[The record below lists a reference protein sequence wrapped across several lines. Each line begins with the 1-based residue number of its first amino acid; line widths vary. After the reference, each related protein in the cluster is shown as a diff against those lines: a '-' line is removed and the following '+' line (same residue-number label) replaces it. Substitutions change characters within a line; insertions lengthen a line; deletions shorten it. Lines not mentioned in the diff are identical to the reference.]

1 MIDLR
6 VTDRDGSELISFFR
20 YNDYRFQKTFMIIAV
35 ASPPGVGKTHWI
47 RQQIAQANKSVGYFS
62 PQTERTT
69 HGSEATSQRVSSSV
83 PIDAIYLQSEY
94 PQLKLYQTG
103 EEAELNN
110 TITYLEIPWY
120 LDLAG
125 IEPLLQTFNSHRVAI
140 IPSDTDSTELK
151 TWADEIIPGNNITK
165 LTTALQIH
173 RGVLTGEILD
183 FDSLATFWLE
193 LTQGAYGKVVR
204 AKGIFDLVDGQIYY
218 GDFTPGKSELEFKP
232 LNLPHWLNGK
242 PDRFSGFEI
251 VGSNLDKAEIA
262 QTVRDCCVPE
272 SAINYYQ
279 QQVKESLETEPEV
292 EVV

>member
-1 MIDLR
+1 
-6 VTDRDGSELISFFR
+6 
-20 YNDYRFQKTFMIIAV
+20 MIIAV
-35 ASPPGVGKTHWI
+35 ASPSGAGKTHWI
-47 RQQIAQANKSVGYFS
+47 HQQIAQTDKPVGYFS
-62 PQTERTT
+62 PQTD
-69 HGSEATSQRVSSSV
+69 SV
-83 PIDAIYLQSEY
+83 PIDATYLQSEY

-125 IEPLLQTFNSHRVAI
+125 IEPLLQTLNSHRVAI
-140 IPSDTDSTELK
+140 ISDDTDSTELK
-151 TWADEIIPGNNITK
+151 TWADEIIPGDSIPK
-165 LTTALQIH
+165 PTTALQIH

-193 LTQGAYGKVVR
+193 LTQGAYGEVVR
-204 AKGIFDLVDGQIYY
+204 TKGIFDLVDGQIYY
-218 GDFTPGKSELEFKP
+218 GDFRSGKSELEFKP
-232 LNLPHWLNGK
+232 LNLPRWLNGK
-242 PDRFSGFEI
+242 PDRKSGFEI

-279 QQVKESLETEPEV
+279 QQVKESLESELEV

>member
-1 MIDLR
+1 
-6 VTDRDGSELISFFR
+6 
-20 YNDYRFQKTFMIIAV
+20 MIIAV
-35 ASPPGVGKTHWI
+35 ASPPGAGKTHWI
-47 RQQIAQANKSVGYFS
+47 CQQIAQTNKSVGYFS
-62 PQTERTT
+62 PQTD
-69 HGSEATSQRVSSSV
+69 SV
-83 PIDAIYLQSEY
+83 PIDSTYLQSEY

-103 EEAELNN
+103 EEAELDRI
-110 TITYLEIPWY
+110 ITYVEIPWY

-140 IPSDTDSTELK
+140 IPDDTDSKELK
-151 TWADEIIPGNNITK
+151 TWADEIIPGDFTTK
-165 LTTALQIH
+165 PTTALQIH

-193 LTQGAYGKVVR
+193 LTQGAYGEVVR

-218 GDFTPGKSELEFKP
+218 GDFRSGKSELEFKP
-232 LNLPHWLNGK
+232 LDLPRWLNGK
-242 PDRFSGFEI
+242 PERKSGFEI

-279 QQVKESLETEPEV
+279 QQVKESLESELEAV
-292 EVV
+292 

>member
-1 MIDLR
+1 
-6 VTDRDGSELISFFR
+6 
-20 YNDYRFQKTFMIIAV
+20 MIIAV
-35 ASPPGVGKTHWI
+35 ASPPGAGKTHWI
-47 RQQIAQANKSVGYFS
+47 HQQLAQTSKPVGYFS
-62 PQTERTT
+62 PQTD
-69 HGSEATSQRVSSSV
+69 SV

-120 LDLAG
+120 FDLAG
-125 IEPLLQTFNSHRVAI
+125 IEPLLQTFNSRRVVI
-140 IPSDTDSTELK
+140 IPEDTDSRELE
-151 TWADEIIPGNNITK
+151 TWADEIIQVSNTTK
-165 LTTALQIH
+165 PNKALQIH

-204 AKGIFDLVDGQIYY
+204 AKGIFDLVDGKIYY
-218 GDFTPGKSELEFKP
+218 GDFKLGKSKLEFKP
-232 LNLPHWLNGK
+232 LDLPRCLNGK

-251 VGSNLDKAEIA
+251 VGSNLDKDEIA

-279 QQVKESLETEPEV
+279 QQVKESLESEPEV

>member
-1 MIDLR
+1 
-6 VTDRDGSELISFFR
+6 
-20 YNDYRFQKTFMIIAV
+20 MIIAV
-35 ASPPGVGKTHWI
+35 ASPPGAGKTHWI
-47 RQQIAQANKSVGYFS
+47 HQQIAQTNKPVGYFS
-62 PQTERTT
+62 PQTD
-69 HGSEATSQRVSSSV
+69 SL
-83 PIDAIYLQSEY
+83 PIDSTYLQSEY

-103 EEAELNN
+103 EEWELNN

-140 IPSDTDSTELK
+140 IPGDTDSTELK

-165 LTTALQIH
+165 PTTALQIH

-193 LTQGAYGKVVR
+193 LTQGAYGEVIR

-218 GDFTPGKSELEFKP
+218 GDFRFGKSELEFKP
-232 LNLPHWLNGK
+232 LNLSRWLNGK
-242 PDRFSGFEI
+242 PNRQSGFEI

-279 QQVKESLETEPEV
+279 QQVKESLATELEV

>member
-1 MIDLR
+1 
-6 VTDRDGSELISFFR
+6 
-20 YNDYRFQKTFMIIAV
+20 MIIAV
-35 ASPPGVGKTHWI
+35 TSPPGAGKTHWI
-47 RQQIAQANKSVGYFS
+47 HQQLAQ
-62 PQTERTT
+62 TD
-69 HGSEATSQRVSSSV
+69 SV

-94 PQLKLYQTG
+94 PQLKLYRTG
-103 EEAELNN
+103 EEAELDK

-140 IPSDTDSTELK
+140 IPEDTNGTELE
-151 TWADEIIPGNNITK
+151 TWADEIIPGDIIAK
-165 LTTALQIH
+165 PTTALQIH

-193 LTQGAYGKVVR
+193 LTQGAYGNVVR

-218 GDFTPGKSELEFKP
+218 GDFRLGKSELEFKP
-232 LNLPHWLNGK
+232 LNLPRWLNGK
-242 PDRFSGFEI
+242 PDRKSGFEI

-262 QTVRDCCVPE
+262 QTVRDCCLPE

-279 QQVKESLETEPEV
+279 QQIKESLTTEPEV

>member
-1 MIDLR
+1 
-6 VTDRDGSELISFFR
+6 
-20 YNDYRFQKTFMIIAV
+20 MIIAV
-35 ASPPGVGKTHWI
+35 TSPPGAGKTHWI
-47 RQQIAQANKSVGYFS
+47 HQQLAQTDKPVGYFS
-62 PQTERTT
+62 PQTD
-69 HGSEATSQRVSSSV
+69 SL
-83 PIDAIYLQSEY
+83 PIDATYLQSEH
-94 PQLKLYQTG
+94 PQLKLYRTG

-125 IEPLLQTFNSHRVAI
+125 IEPLLQTFYSHRVAI
-140 IPSDTDSTELK
+140 IPDDIDSKELK
-151 TWADEIIPGNNITK
+151 TWADEIILGNNITK
-165 LTTALQIH
+165 PTTALQIH

-193 LTQGAYGKVVR
+193 LTQGAYGEVVR

-218 GDFTPGKSELEFKP
+218 GDFRSEKSELEFLP
-232 LNLPHWLNGK
+232 LNLPRWLNGK
-242 PDRFSGFEI
+242 PDRQSGFEI

-272 SAINYYQ
+272 SAISYYQ
-279 QQVKESLETEPEV
+279 QQVKESLESGLEV

>member
-1 MIDLR
+1 
-6 VTDRDGSELISFFR
+6 
-20 YNDYRFQKTFMIIAV
+20 MIIAI
-35 ASPPGVGKTHWI
+35 ASPPGAGKTHWI
-47 RQQIAQANKSVGYFS
+47 RQQLAQTNKPVGYFS
-62 PQTERTT
+62 PQTD
-69 HGSEATSQRVSSSV
+69 SL
-83 PIDAIYLQSEY
+83 PIDATYLQSEY

-103 EEAELNN
+103 EETELNN
-110 TITYLEIPWY
+110 TITYVEIPWY

-125 IEPLLQTFNSHRVAI
+125 IEPLLQTLNSHRVAI
-140 IPSDTDSTELK
+140 ISDDTDSTELK
-151 TWADEIIPGNNITK
+151 TWADEIVLGNNITM
-165 LTTALQIH
+165 TSTALQIH

-193 LTQGAYGKVVR
+193 LTQGAYGEVVR

-218 GDFTPGKSELEFKP
+218 GDFTLGKSELEFKP
-232 LNLPHWLNGK
+232 LNLPRWLNGK
-242 PDRFSGFEI
+242 PARKSGFQI

-279 QQVKESLETEPEV
+279 QQVKESLETEAEV

>member
-1 MIDLR
+1 
-6 VTDRDGSELISFFR
+6 
-20 YNDYRFQKTFMIIAV
+20 MIIAV
-35 ASPPGVGKTHWI
+35 ASPPGAGKTQWI
-47 RQQIAQANKSVGYFS
+47 HQQIAQTNKLVGYFS
-62 PQTERTT
+62 PQTD
-69 HGSEATSQRVSSSV
+69 SV

-103 EEAELNN
+103 EETRLNN

-125 IEPLLQTFNSHRVAI
+125 IETLLQTFNSHRVAI
-140 IPSDTDSTELK
+140 IPDDTDSRELK
-151 TWADEIIPGNNITK
+151 TWADEIILGNNITK
-165 LTTALQIH
+165 STTALQIH

-193 LTQGAYGKVVR
+193 LTQGAYGEVVR

-218 GDFTPGKSELEFKP
+218 GDFIPGKSELEFKP
-232 LNLPHWLNGK
+232 LNSPRWLDGK
-242 PDRFSGFEI
+242 PDRFSGFEM
-251 VGSNLDKAEIA
+251 VGNNLDKAEIA
-262 QTVRDCCVPE
+262 QTVKYCCVPD

>member
-1 MIDLR
+1 
-6 VTDRDGSELISFFR
+6 
-20 YNDYRFQKTFMIIAV
+20 MIIAV

-47 RQQIAQANKSVGYFS
+47 RQQLAQADRPVGYFS
-62 PQTERTT
+62 PKTD
-69 HGSEATSQRVSSSV
+69 SL
-83 PIDAIYLQSEY
+83 PIDATYLQSEY

-103 EEAELNN
+103 EEAELDK

-140 IPSDTDSTELK
+140 IPDDTDSTELE
-151 TWADEIIPGNNITK
+151 TWADEIITGNNITK
-165 LTTALQIH
+165 PTTALQIH

-193 LTQGAYGKVVR
+193 LIQGAYGKVVR

-232 LNLPHWLNGK
+232 LNLPRWLNGK
-242 PDRFSGFEI
+242 PDRKSGFEI

-279 QQVKESLETEPEV
+279 QQIKESLATELEV

>member
-1 MIDLR
+1 
-6 VTDRDGSELISFFR
+6 
-20 YNDYRFQKTFMIIAV
+20 MIIAV
-35 ASPPGVGKTHWI
+35 TSATGSGKTHWI
-47 RQQIAQANKSVGYFS
+47 HQQIAQTDKPVGYFS
-62 PQTERTT
+62 PQTD
-69 HGSEATSQRVSSSV
+69 SI

-94 PQLKLYQTG
+94 PKLKLYRTG
-103 EEAELNN
+103 EEAELDK
-110 TITYLEIPWY
+110 TVTYLEIPWY

-125 IEPLLQTFNSHRVAI
+125 IEPLLQAFDSHRVAI
-140 IPSDTDSTELK
+140 ISEDTDNAGLE
-151 TWADEIIPGNNITK
+151 TWADEIIPVNNVTKPITG
-165 LTTALQIH
+165 LQIH

-193 LTQGAYGKVVR
+193 LTQGAYGEIVR
-204 AKGIFDLVDGQIYY
+204 AKGIFDLMDGQVYY
-218 GDFTPGKSELEFKP
+218 SDFKAGKSALEFKP
-232 LNLPHWLNGK
+232 LNLPRWLNGK

-279 QQVKESLETEPEV
+279 QQIKESLAIEPEV